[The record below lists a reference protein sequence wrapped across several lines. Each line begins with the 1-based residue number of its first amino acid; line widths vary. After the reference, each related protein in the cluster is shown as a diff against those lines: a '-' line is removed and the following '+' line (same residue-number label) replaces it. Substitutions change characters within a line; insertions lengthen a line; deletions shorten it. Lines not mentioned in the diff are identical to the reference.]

1 MPRQKIHIHSLTPFL
16 IVPFPLPYRIA
27 QINGFILYIVSIKTI
42 TNLINFF
49 LRKFKTQLNIYHKNI
64 VKNVT
69 LVTLVTQPIKA
80 NLVTKV
86 TLFQN
91 TQVIVVTQVT
101 RVTLVEILP
110 IVSLLNLVK
119 QNTQVP
125 QITHVNR
132 VNQVTLDTQVTLV
145 TLSTLVTQVT
155 LVVQVNLVTQITLV
169 IPSHLRQPKKPK

>member
-1 MPRQKIHIHSLTPFL
+1 MPRQKVHIHSLTPFL

-27 QINGFILYIVSIKTI
+27 QINGFLLYIASIKTI

-69 LVTLVTQPIKA
+69 LVTQPIKA

-86 TLFQN
+86 TRFQN

-101 RVTLVEILP
+101 KVTLVEILP

-119 QNTQVP
+119 QNT
-125 QITHVNR
+125 
-132 VNQVTLDTQVTLV
+132 
-145 TLSTLVTQVT
+145 
-155 LVVQVNLVTQITLV
+155 
-169 IPSHLRQPKKPK
+169 

>member
-27 QINGFILYIVSIKTI
+27 QINGFLLYIVSIKTT

-69 LVTLVTQPIKA
+69 LVTQPIKA

-86 TLFQN
+86 TRFQN

-101 RVTLVEILP
+101 KVTLVEILP

-145 TLSTLVTQVT
+145 TLNTLVTQVT

>member
-27 QINGFILYIVSIKTI
+27 QINGFLLYIVSIKTL

-69 LVTLVTQPIKA
+69 LVTQPLKA

-86 TLFQN
+86 TRFQN

-101 RVTLVEILP
+101 KVTLVEILP
-110 IVSLLNLVK
+110 ILLNLVK

-125 QITHVNR
+125 QITH